1 MYGTIPRSDFLDY
14 YDGLKE
20 RKLSLHDMLDEFHGL
35 VVANDEIAIYKTKG
49 LKTTDLSFIIVRAFL
64 GEKSFQKNDA
74 QKLIRSLL
82 GDTVGTADIKD
93 EMTLYNLMCV
103 SDEIGS
109 GIEENFK
116 DSFVISRQLSYQT
129 EQFFPRN
136 QFLKPI
142 RLNWIMINSTAFIFA
157 I

>member
-20 RKLSLHDMLDEFHGL
+20 RKLSLNDMLDEFHEL
-35 VVANDEIAIYKTKG
+35 VVANDEIAIYETKG

-64 GEKSFQKNDA
+64 GEKSFERNQA

-82 GDTVGTADIKD
+82 GDTIGSADIKD
-93 EMTLYNLMCV
+93 EMTLYNLLCV
-103 SDEIGS
+103 SDEIGH

-116 DSFVISRQLSYQT
+116 DSFVLLWKFSCYTKQN
-129 EQFFPRN
+129 FA
-136 QFLKPI
+136 FLK
-142 RLNWIMINSTAFIFA
+142 SIF
-157 I
+157 